1 MKLDRLIGILTVL
14 QQKGKVTA
22 PYLAEK
28 FEVSR
33 RTVSRD
39 IEAICRAGIPIVTE
53 QGKGGGIYIM
63 EGFSLDT
70 TVFTEEEL
78 QSVFTGL
85 KTLDSVSKSPKAAL
99 LAEKI
104 GSTVPIADNMLIDLS
119 SFYKDELSDKTE
131 LLKKAI
137 KESRRVK
144 FRYYYPKGEEDKI
157 IEPALIVFKWSDWY
171 VFGFCPDRNDFR
183 MYKLHRLWNLEM
195 TDESFIPQEIPAE
208 KLSFTEVAA
217 DNIRVAAVYDESEKF
232 RLIEEY
238 GPYSFSV
245 REDGGLLAEYG
256 FRSERSALEWFLS
269 FGSKV
274 KIISPDSFRD
284 LFIKEIERI
293 AKIYENT

>member
-22 PYLAEK
+22 PYLAQK

-85 KTLDSVSKSPKAAL
+85 KTLDSVSKSPKAPL

-104 GSTVPIADNMLIDLS
+104 GGALPIADNMLIDLS
-119 SFYKDELSDKTE
+119 LFYKDELSDKTE
-131 LLKKAI
+131 LLKKSI
-137 KESRRVK
+137 KENRRVK

-195 TDESFIPQEIPAE
+195 TDESFIPREIPAE
-208 KLSFTEVAA
+208 KLSFTEVSAN
-217 DNIRVAAVYDESEKF
+217 NIKVAAIYDGSEKF
-232 RLIEEY
+232 KLIEEY
-238 GPYSFSV
+238 GLCSFTV
-245 REDGGLLAEYG
+245 LDDGGLLAEYG
-256 FRSERSALEWFLS
+256 FRSEQSAMDWFLS

-293 AKIYENT
+293 AKIYENS

>member
-1 MKLDRLIGILTVL
+1 MKLDRLIGMLTVL

-22 PYLAEK
+22 PYLAQK

-99 LAEKI
+99 LTEKI
-104 GSTVPIADNMLIDLS
+104 GGALPVTDNMLIDLS
-119 SFYKDELSDKTE
+119 SFYKDELADKTE

-137 KESRRVK
+137 KENRRVK
-144 FRYYYPKGEEDKI
+144 FRYYYPKGEEDKV

-171 VFGFCPDRNDFR
+171 VFGFCPERNDFR
-183 MYKLHRLWNLEM
+183 LYKLHRLWDLQI
-195 TDESFIPQEIPAE
+195 TDEIFTPRSIPAE
-208 KLSFTEVAA
+208 KLSFTEAEA
-217 DNIRVAAVYDESEKF
+217 DNIRVAAVYDKSEKF

-238 GPYSFSV
+238 GPYSFTVS
-245 REDGGLLAEYG
+245 EDGGLLAEYG

-274 KIISPDSFRD
+274 KIISPESFRD
-284 LFIKEIERI
+284 LFLNEIERI

>member
-1 MKLDRLIGILTVL
+1 MKIDRIIGIITTL

-33 RTVSRD
+33 RTISRD
-39 IEAICRAGIPIVTE
+39 IEAICQAGIPVVTE
-53 QGKGGGIYIM
+53 QGKDGGISIM
-63 EGFSLDT
+63 KGFSFDT

-85 KTLDSVSKSPKAAL
+85 KTLDSISKSPKAAL

-104 GSTVPIADNMLIDLS
+104 GGALPIADDMLIDLS

-137 KESRRVK
+137 KESRRVR

-195 TDESFIPQEIPAE
+195 TDEIFSPREIPAE
-208 KLSFTEVAA
+208 KLQFSEAEA
-217 DNIRVAAVYDESEKF
+217 DNIKVAAVYDESEKF

-238 GPYSFSV
+238 GPHSFTV
-245 REDGGLLAEYG
+245 REDGKLLAEYG

-293 AKIYENT
+293 GKIYENT

>member
-1 MKLDRLIGILTVL
+1 MKIYRLIGIITTL

-33 RTVSRD
+33 RTINRD

-53 QGKGGGIYIM
+53 QGKDGGISIM

-85 KTLDSVSKSPKAAL
+85 KTLDSISKYPKATL

-131 LLKKAI
+131 LLKKAV
-137 KESRRVK
+137 KESRRVR

-157 IEPALIVFKWSDWY
+157 IEPALIAFKWSDWY

-183 MYKLHRLWNLEM
+183 LYKLHRLWNLEM
-195 TDESFIPQEIPAE
+195 TDEIFSPREIPVE
-208 KLSFTEVAA
+208 KLQFSEVEA
-217 DNIRVAAVYDESEKF
+217 DNIRVAAVYNESEKF
-232 RLIEEY
+232 KLIEEY
-238 GPYSFSV
+238 GPHSFTIS
-245 REDGGLLAEYG
+245 ENGGLLAEYG

-274 KIISPDSFRD
+274 KIISPESFRD